1 MVLFEDFKNADIE
14 NDALIEKQKLTIET
28 LEKRAETLED
38 RIAEDKV
45 AYGQLNDN
53 LSIAKAKK
61 TGFIVGGI
69 ACPIFGFA
77 SWLTGGYKRREK

>member
-53 LSIAKAKK
+53 LSIRV
-61 TGFIVGGI
+61 TLYRTF
-69 ACPIFGFA
+69 
-77 SWLTGGYKRREK
+77 